1 MHIFLE
7 GAVVITNVIKTA
19 FCGDKADFIIRMF
32 EKLHALLN
40 PVIVQV
46 GERRHVRH
54 GFKQAAN
61 VPFAQAKMFCK
72 L

>member
-1 MHIFLE
+1 MHIFPE
-7 GAVVITNVIKTA
+7 GAVVIADVVKAASGGNQ
-19 FCGDKADFIIRMF
+19 ADFVVGLL

-46 GERRHVRH
+46 GKRRHMRH
-54 GFKQAAN
+54 GFKQAADM
-61 VPFAQAKMFCK
+61 PPAQIKILFK